1 MAGQGWREW
10 VAGEQLTDEK
20 MQQFLMDQAVMRFAN
35 ASARDSALSEV
46 LSEGMVAYLDDINT
60 VEVYDGSEWTELTG
74 DPDIFTQ
81 GTAGQYLQ
89 SNGTAGVEWSDI
101 DEALPRVA
109 GLHFGRP
116 GQKSAI
122 STLADTSYSVA
133 LGYNASQGASRPN
146 ASLIGNTTIGGNTGA
161 SITTGTNNVIVGGEA
176 GLNVTTGQSNVL
188 IGTSASQQM
197 TTGQNNVV
205 IGQGAGFDLTNQQFN
220 VFIGQ
225 AAGSQNKAFSSVAI
239 GALALQNMEDPSAGS
254 VAVGFRALRNATGSS
269 NTAVGDA
276 AGVGVTSGE
285 GNTCLGL
292 GAGIDKVGTGENNT
306 IIGFLSS
313 PSATNVSNQITLG
326 NASISSLRCQVTSI
340 SALSDIRDKSNV
352 QDSTYGLEL
361 INQLRPVTFDWNMR
375 DGAKVGVPDV
385 GFIAQ
390 ELAAVEDNYDAE
402 RLALTLRDNP
412 DRLEATP
419 GRLIP
424 ILVKAIQE
432 LSARIEE
439 LENER

>member
-20 MQQFLMDQAVMRFAN
+20 MQQFLQDQAVMRFDN
-35 ASARDSALSEV
+35 ASARTTALNGV
-46 LSEGMVAYLDDINT
+46 VSEGMVSYLNDTNK
-60 VEVYDGSEWTELTG
+60 VEYYDGSVWEELTG

-89 SNGTAGVEWSDI
+89 SNGTAGVDWADI

-116 GQKSAI
+116 GQKS
-122 STLADTSYSVA
+122 SFSVLADSSYSVA
-133 LGYNASQGASRPN
+133 LGYNSSTLTNRPN
-146 ASLIGNTTIGGNTGA
+146 EFRIGNTTIGANTGQ
-161 SITTGTNNVIVGGEA
+161 SVTTGDNNVMVGGESGISLTTGA
-176 GLNVTTGQSNVL
+176 FNVFVGSSSGQAVTTGESNVYVGFGAGTL
-188 IGTSASQQM
+188 ANGSGHVAIGAGALERVEISSGGAS
-197 TTGQNNVV
+197 VA
-205 IGQGAGFDLTNQQFN
+205 IGQGAMLDTRGDAN
-220 VFIGQ
+220 
-225 AAGSQNKAFSSVAI
+225 VAI
-239 GALALQNMEDPSAGS
+239 GSGS
-254 VAVGFRALRNATGSS
+254 GKGINYGVSNTCVGF
-269 NTAVGDA
+269 
-276 AGVGVTSGE
+276 
-285 GNTCLGL
+285 
-292 GAGIDKVGTGENNT
+292 GAGNDFFAT
-306 IIGFLSS
+306 IIGTGINNTLIGAGTS

-340 SALSDIRDKSNV
+340 SALSDIRDKTNV

-412 DRLEATP
+412 DKLEATP

-432 LSARIEE
+432 LTARVEE
-439 LENER
+439 LENAR